1 MNALVDFSKLPA
13 PDVIE
18 ELNFETIFAER
29 KARLLELTPES
40 DRAATAATLELESE
54 PVVKLIQE
62 NAYRELGLRQR
73 VNEAGTA
80 NMLPYA
86 KQNDLENLAAN
97 FQVERLTVVAADPD
111 ASPPV
116 EAVMEDDDSLLERTQ
131 NAFEGLSTAGPTK
144 SYEFHA
150 RSADGRVAD
159 ASCQSPAPCDI
170 LITVLGN
177 TEDGSVP
184 EDVLA
189 IVMKALSDED
199 VRPVG
204 DRVTVQAAS
213 VELYDMVAELIVKDG
228 APENA
233 LAPPAAQ
240 KAAGTYVANHR
251 KLATSVYRS
260 KIDGVLGVEGV
271 VAVRL
276 LQPGADIIR
285 NKSQAAICRS
295 ITLTV
300 RDESEVLSEQEAG
313 E

>member
-1 MNALVDFSKLPA
+1 MSALIDFSKLPA

-18 ELNFETIFAER
+18 ELDFETIFAER
-29 KARLLELTPES
+29 KARLIELAPES
-40 DRAATAATLELESE
+40 QRDALAASLELESE
-54 PVVKLIQE
+54 PIVKLLQE

-73 VNEAGTA
+73 INEAATA

-86 KQNDLENLAAN
+86 RQNDLTNLAAN
-97 FQVERLTVVAADPD
+97 FQVKRLTVVPADPD

-116 EAVMEDDDSLLERTQ
+116 DAVMEDDEALLERTQ

-159 ASCQSPAPCDI
+159 ASCQSPEPCDI
-170 LITVLGN
+170 VVTVLGN

-184 EDVLA
+184 DEVLE
-189 IVMKALSDED
+189 IVRTALSDED

-204 DRVTVQAAS
+204 DRVTVKPADVA
-213 VELYDMVAELIVKDG
+213 LYDMVAELIVTDG

-233 LAPPAAQ
+233 LVLPAAQ
-240 KAAGTYVANHR
+240 TAAATYVAKQR
-251 KLATSVYRS
+251 KLAASVYRS

-276 LQPGADIIR
+276 LQPEADIIR
-285 NKSQAAICRS
+285 SKSQAAICRS
-295 ITLTV
+295 ISLKV
-300 RDESEVLSEQEAG
+300 RDESEVLGEQEVR